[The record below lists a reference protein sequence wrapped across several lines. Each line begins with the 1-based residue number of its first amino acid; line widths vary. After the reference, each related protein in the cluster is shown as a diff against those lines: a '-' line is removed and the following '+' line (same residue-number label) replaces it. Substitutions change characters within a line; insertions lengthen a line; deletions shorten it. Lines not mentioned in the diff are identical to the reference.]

1 MQIWFVFSL
10 IFSLIVATF
19 AVMNSDVVTVKFFWG
34 NYALPQSAVIL
45 LSAVLGA
52 AIATFLSVFSKIKSG
67 LKIREL
73 SGSLKKSE
81 KENERLT
88 HTVKTQEQKTVIDE
102 SVTAQ
107 KNIDEKKMKDDE
119 KRIKDQKTVED
130 GHLFKTL

>member
-52 AIATFLSVFSKIKSG
+52 AIATFLSVFSKIRSG

-73 SGSLKKSE
+73 SNSLKKSE
-81 KENERLT
+81 RENERLA
-88 HTVKTQEQKTVIDE
+88 HTVETHEQKTIINE
-102 SVTAQ
+102 SVTEQ
-107 KNIDEKKMKDDE
+107 KNIDEKKMKADE
-119 KRIKDQKTVED
+119 KKMKNQKTEED
-130 GHLFKTL
+130 EHLFKTL

>member
-10 IFSLIVATF
+10 VFSLIVATF

-34 NYALPQSAVIL
+34 NYAFPQSGIIL

-52 AIATFLSVFSKIKSG
+52 AIATFLSVFSKVKSG

-73 SGSLKKSE
+73 SSSLKKSE

-88 HTVKTQEQKTVIDE
+88 HTVKTHEQKEIIDE
-102 SVTAQ
+102 SVSDQ
-107 KNIDEKKMKDDE
+107 KNIDEKEMKADEKKMKDQENDE
-119 KRIKDQKTVED
+119 HR
-130 GHLFKTL
+130 FKTL